1 MITLKNI
8 NKYFNKGKT
17 NEIHVV
23 NDTTLV
29 FPEIG
34 LVALTGPSG
43 CGKTTLLNIIGGLDG
58 FESGEIAFDDE
69 IITRYD
75 PKRIDAIR
83 NQNVGYIF
91 QNYNLITDKTV
102 YENVETALNIAGLFD
117 KKAVEDRI
125 NYVLRSV
132 GMYNYRKRN
141 VLALSGGQQQ
151 RVAIARAI
159 AKNPKVVLADEPT
172 GNLDANNTFEVMGI
186 IKKISQTC
194 LVILVSHERE
204 LVDFYADRVIE
215 LADGR
220 IVKDYIN
227 EGNRT
232 LEHIDDRNVYL
243 LDMEK
248 ETAVAPVALTFYHGA
263 NPPSAINVKI
273 IHFNNTIYVRADA
286 STKVKYLTDDSE
298 IKLLEEHYKKPET
311 EDIEKSSFDLNQYG
325 RIVRET
331 GRGSFI
337 RFRDSL
343 LSGFRKILGQRKF
356 FRRLFLIA
364 YFVIS
369 ALTVYN
375 LATFGNLTKVDP
387 ADFMD
392 VGKNLVD
399 VTIKQNMSYADV
411 STILND
417 TSAIGVSPYRAA
429 LMLGFRTEDY
439 YQGSAN
445 RARVAVTN
453 GYPVPVSRLGTHELV
468 AGSLPATNRE
478 AAIDVWL
485 ADLLLTQKAILDL
498 GIDTY
503 EELIGTLVSM
513 NYYSNNGTSLVISGI
528 VSSDAPVVVV
538 TDANILYFS
547 SELANYRAT
556 SHGSAAGHYDIAEG
570 ANITGT
576 NQILAAVGSG
586 LDLNDELILS
596 GAEVTV
602 VGLFENY
609 DESDYIFSDD
619 VAMRLVIVNLLDV
632 GAGASLKLY
641 ADDVALAVS
650 EIVALDYEAADAL
663 GTAREQY
670 VAETRAA
677 VAGRITTILV
687 TLGGIVVYIF
697 FMTRSSMLGRIK
709 EIGIYRS
716 IGATKGD
723 IYKIF
728 LSEIIAFTAVGSL
741 PGYII
746 MTYVVNE
753 IEKAFGM
760 INSLFYF
767 PITLFLAGIVGIFLI
782 NIVFGMIPIFTLL
795 HRTPSEINVK
805 YDI

>member
-1 MITLKNI
+1 MITLKHI
-8 NKYFNKGKT
+8 QKYFNKGRT

-23 NDTTLV
+23 NDTSLS

-69 IITRYD
+69 LITRYD

-117 KKAVEDRI
+117 KKAIEDRI

-186 IKKISQTC
+186 IKKISQSC

-215 LADGR
+215 LSDGR
-220 IVKDYIN
+220 VVKDYLN

-248 ETAVAPVALTFYHGA
+248 ESAAAPVRVTFYHGA
-263 NPPSAINVKI
+263 NPPADVEVKV
-273 IHFNNTIYVRADA
+273 IHFNNTVYVRADA

-343 LSGFRKILGQRKF
+343 LSGFRTILGQRKF

-387 ADFMD
+387 ADFMNI
-392 VGKNLVD
+392 GKNLVD
-399 VTIKQNMSYADV
+399 VTIKQNMTYADV
-411 STILND
+411 STIVND
-417 TSAIGVSPYRAA
+417 TAAIGVSPYREG
-429 LMLGFRTEDY
+429 LTLGFRTEDY
-439 YQGSAN
+439 FQGSAN
-445 RARVAVTN
+445 RARVVAAVA
-453 GYPVPVSRLGTHELV
+453 YPIPVSRLGTYELV
-468 AGSLPATNRE
+468 AGALPATNRE

-485 ADLLLTQKAILDL
+485 ADRLLTQKAILDL
-498 GIDTY
+498 GIDSY
-503 EELIGTLVSM
+503 EALVGTLVSL
-513 NYYSNNGTSLVISGI
+513 NYYSSEGTSLVISGI

-547 SELANYRAT
+547 SDLTNYRAT
-556 SHGSAAGHYDIAEG
+556 SHGSAAGHYDIAFG
-570 ANITGT
+570 TDITGT
-576 NQILAAVGSG
+576 NQILAAVGAG
-586 LDLNDELILS
+586 LDLDDELILS
-596 GAEVTV
+596 GTEVTV

-609 DESDYIFSDD
+609 EGSDYIFSDD

-650 EIVALDYEAADAL
+650 EIAALDYETADAY
-663 GTAREQY
+663 GAARAQY

-728 LSEIIAFTAVGSL
+728 LSEIIAFTAIGSL
-741 PGYII
+741 PGYLI

-753 IEKAFGM
+753 IEKAFGV

-767 PITLFLAGIVGIFLI
+767 PITLFLAGIAGIFLI

-795 HRTPSEINVK
+795 HKTPSEINVK